1 VQRIDLF
8 QLLRRDLHLV
18 VAGLLLGLAVA
29 AALSLTAERTYASS
43 TQLFVSTG
51 GSTASEDAYEGNLFS
66 QQRIAS
72 YAEVLRS
79 EELAERVV
87 EATGVRLTPREVAA
101 EVAVTPLP
109 DTVVLDVVV
118 TDSSPERAQT
128 IAASLARQF
137 TQRVAQLE
145 TPDGATSPT
154 VSIEVLQPADLDRTP
169 VSPDTVGDL
178 WRGAAVGLV
187 LGIGSVLVRS
197 RLDRTVREVDDVEQA
212 TGAPVIGRVFADRE
226 LARQPV
232 ATGAAPQ
239 SPTAEAFRALRVAL
253 RHLGSE
259 SGPRV
264 VVVAGA
270 LPGEGAT
277 TVATELAVSLARAGD
292 RVTLVDADLRR
303 PHVRHRLQLPDGP
316 GLTEVLTGTA
326 QLADVLQRWDGG
338 PEGLAVLGAG
348 GLPADPEAL
357 LGSAAV
363 AALLR
368 DLREDRDVVVV
379 DAPPLIPV
387 VDAAVLSA
395 QADACLLVA
404 RYGRTRRDQLAEAAA
419 AVARVRVPA
428 LGVVLTRLPH
438 RARVA
443 TTGSTTYAADRQR
456 RRTVPAGP
464 VPPVDPPL
472 PPHQP

>member
-1 VQRIDLF
+1 MHRIDLL
-8 QLLRRDLHLV
+8 QTLRRDVRIV

-29 AALSLTAERTYASS
+29 AALSATAERTYASS
-43 TQLFVSTG
+43 TQLFVGTG
-51 GSTASEDAYEGNLFS
+51 GSTASADAYEGNLFS
-66 QQRIAS
+66 QQRTAS
-72 YAEVLRS
+72 YAEVLTS
-79 EELAERVV
+79 QELAQRVV
-87 EATGVRLTPREVAA
+87 AATGLPLTAREVAGK
-101 EVAVTPLP
+101 VAATPLP
-109 DTVVLDVVV
+109 ETVVLDVVV
-118 TDSSPERAQT
+118 TDTSAERAQL
-128 IAASLARQF
+128 IATALAQQF
-137 TQRVAQLE
+137 IQRVSELE
-145 TPDGATSPT
+145 APANATSPV
-154 VSIEVLQPADLDRTP
+154 VSITVLQPADLDPTP
-169 VSPDTVGDL
+169 VSPDTAGNL

-187 LGIGSVLVRS
+187 LGIAVVLVRS

-226 LARQPV
+226 LARKPLT
-232 ATGAAPQ
+232 AGAGGQ
-239 SPTAEAFRALRVAL
+239 SPNAEAFRALRVNL

-277 TVATELAVSLARAGD
+277 TVASELAVSLARAGG
-292 RVTLVDADLRR
+292 RVVLVDADLRR
-303 PHVRHRLQLPDGP
+303 PQVRRRLQLPDGP
-316 GLTEVLTGTA
+316 GLTELLTGAA
-326 QLADVLQRWDGG
+326 QLSDVVQQWGDG
-338 PEGLAVLGAG
+338 PGLAVLGAG
-348 GLPADPEAL
+348 ALPADPEAL
-357 LGSAAV
+357 LGSPAM

-368 DLREDRDVVVV
+368 DLRESRDVVVL
-379 DAPPLIPV
+379 DAPPLLPV

-404 RYGRTRRDQLAEAAA
+404 RYGRTRRGHLAEAAA

-443 TTGSTTYAADRQR
+443 TTGSMSYAADRQR
-456 RRTVPAGP
+456 RRAVPAGP
-464 VPPVDPPL
+464 VPPA